1 MTPEAKKMIRV
12 IVLRILCCFDL
23 SHVLYF
29 SKGPCCSLACGHRRI
44 SGRRFP
50 SPKWVQRCDDR
61 KYVCEHR
68 LAVHKRHNFCSNS
81 NSLATFI
88 TCNHFLRLG
97 DSIQS
102 APRASLHFQILLSSL
117 FKTWYFSNFSSEIL
131 VPTGL
136 AISVRFA
143 CLPLHRQIC
152 LNLINR
158 DNQRRFS
165 PKCTFWAIQSTFRSK
180 NSLSWGTQ
188 IRKMKL
194 KKIVGNL
201 LDMLQKL
208 CMNGTVI

>member
-12 IVLRILCCFDL
+12 IVRLIIILRVILRILCCFDL

-50 SPKWVQRCDDR
+50 SPKWVKRCDDR

-97 DSIQS
+97 DPIQS
-102 APRASLHFQILLSSL
+102 AQKGFPTFPNP
-117 FKTWYFSNFSSEIL
+117 FK
-131 VPTGL
+131 
-136 AISVRFA
+136 
-143 CLPLHRQIC
+143 LPLQNLVLFQLFLRDSCADGTCDIC
-152 LNLINR
+152 QVCMFASTEPNLFEPYK
-158 DNQRRFS
+158 QGQ
-165 PKCTFWAIQSTFRSK
+165 PT
-180 NSLSWGTQ
+180 
-188 IRKMKL
+188 
-194 KKIVGNL
+194 
-201 LDMLQKL
+201 
-208 CMNGTVI
+208 TVSS

>member
-12 IVLRILCCFDL
+12 IVRLFIILRVILRILCCFDL

-88 TCNHFLRLG
+88 TCNLFLRLG

-117 FKTWYFSNFSSEIL
+117 FTTWYFFNFSSEIL

-158 DNQRRFS
+158 DNQRRFP
-165 PKCTFWAIQSTFRSK
+165 PKCTFWAIQRTFRSK
-180 NSLSWGTQ
+180 NSLSWELKYEKLNL
-188 IRKMKL
+188 RKS
-194 KKIVGNL
+194 
-201 LDMLQKL
+201 
-208 CMNGTVI
+208 